1 MEPPAM
7 EGPLLVQHSHK
18 FGAKRWKRGWSA
30 LYPASQHGVA
40 RLEVFDCKEPSAA
53 GRAGTRR
60 LARTVVRLSDCTSV
74 APVGEGGP
82 RAGTAT
88 FRLETRDRSF
98 LFAAEKQQS
107 EEWVAKLCQIAFP
120 VSSGGNGPS
129 DGVVSQY
136 GREGTGES
144 PALEMAVNSIYYSRD
159 EALSP
164 QWGHVS
170 LSSPVPTVGPC
181 VPVLSSPVPTVNAFW
196 VTVQRTEAAE
206 RCELRGS
213 YVLKAERD
221 SLVLKDPRTD
231 RILYVWP
238 YRLLRRYGRDKVM
251 FSFEAGRRCDSGPG
265 NFTFETKQGNEIF
278 RLVEAS
284 IQEQKAQVEEN
295 RQSCDSLEADSPAM
309 VQIRQALADNL
320 NLELPAE
327 GDDTLAPKAGLAPR
341 AAAEERDAASLL
353 KSRTLPELPV
363 PPAKPTVSSTPPR
376 SPLPKVLRAVPPAED
391 LSSVYSEPLDSVK
404 ALQPW
409 PDPLYSDPVDS
420 KAMSAAKAPGGAVE
434 EPKPPRLPVP
444 PYSGPYEQVR
454 PEGQGRAEAQGH
466 AEGHGRAE
474 GRGQALPGHKE
485 HIYDEPEG
493 RAPRS
498 LHPFTYIYDEARPTS
513 EAWRT
518 QGHDGKGGYEYP
530 YNPSTDDYSV
540 PTFPA
545 KAKTPKPVPAPK
557 PQAAFIP
564 KGAERVEEPGR
575 RWGSAAP
582 EKVLAKPSLN
592 SSNNNNVEVLY
603 SQVVK
608 PQQLQRKEQCVD
620 EYSLSPLYEDLG
632 EI

>member
-30 LYPASQHGVA
+30 LYPASPHGVA

-120 VSSGGNGPS
+120 GNGSS
-129 DGVVSQY
+129 DAVVSQY
-136 GREGTGES
+136 GRQGSEETL
-144 PALEMAVNSIYYSRD
+144 ALEMAVNSIYYSRD
-159 EALSP
+159 E
-164 QWGHVS
+164 
-170 LSSPVPTVGPC
+170 
-181 VPVLSSPVPTVNAFW
+181 VNTFW

-206 RCELRGS
+206 RCELRGT

-238 YRLLRRYGRDKVM
+238 YRLLRRYGHDKVM

-295 RQSCDSLEADSPAM
+295 RQSCDSLEADSPG
-309 VQIRQALADNL
+309 VLQIRQALADSL

-327 GDDTLAPKAGLAPR
+327 GDDAPAPKAGLAPR
-341 AAAEERDAASLL
+341 ASAAAEERDATSLL
-353 KSRTLPELPV
+353 KSRTLPEPPV
-363 PPAKPTVSSTPPR
+363 PLGKPAVSSTPPR

-391 LSSVYSEPLDSVK
+391 PSSVYSEPLDAVK
-404 ALQPW
+404 GPQPW
-409 PDPLYSDPVDS
+409 LDPLYSDPVDS
-420 KAMSAAKAPGGAVE
+420 KALSTAKAPSGAVE
-434 EPKPPRLPVP
+434 EPKPRLPVP
-444 PYSGPYEQVR
+444 PYPVPYEGQAH
-454 PEGQGRAEAQGH
+454 GQGP
-466 AEGHGRAE
+466 
-474 GRGQALPGHKE
+474 PGHKE

-493 RAPRS
+493 RAARPPRS
-498 LHPFTYIYDEARPTS
+498 LACIYDEARPTS

-518 QGHDGKGGYEYP
+518 QGHDGRGGYEYP
-530 YNPSTDDYSV
+530 YNASTDDYSV
-540 PTFPA
+540 PAFPA
-545 KAKTPKPVPAPK
+545 KAKSPKPVPAPK
-557 PQAAFIP
+557 PQAAFVP
-564 KGAERVEEPGR
+564 KGAERAEDAGR
-575 RWGSAAP
+575 RWGGAAP
-582 EKVLAKPSLN
+582 EKVLKPSLN

-603 SQVVK
+603 SRVVK
-608 PQQLQRKEQCVD
+608 PQQLQKKEQSVD

>member
-40 RLEVFDCKEPSAA
+40 RLEVFDCKEPAAA

-74 APVGEGGP
+74 AAVGEGGP
-82 RAGTAT
+82 RAGTAA
-88 FRLETRDRSF
+88 FRLETRDRTF

-107 EEWVAKLCQIAFP
+107 EEWVAKLCQIAFAGSG
-120 VSSGGNGPS
+120 SSDAGM
-129 DGVVSQY
+129 VAQH
-136 GREGTGES
+136 GREGSEEV

-159 EALSP
+159 E
-164 QWGHVS
+164 
-170 LSSPVPTVGPC
+170 
-181 VPVLSSPVPTVNAFW
+181 VNAFW

-206 RCELRGS
+206 RCELRGT

-221 SLVLKDPRTD
+221 SLVLKAPRTNE
-231 RILYVWP
+231 ILYVWP

-265 NFTFETKQGNEIF
+265 NFTFETTQGNEIF

-295 RQSCDSLEADSPAM
+295 RQSCDSLDADSPSV
-309 VQIRQALADNL
+309 VQIRQALADSL
-320 NLELPAE
+320 SLELPAE
-327 GDDTLAPKAGLAPR
+327 GSDTPAPKAGMAPR
-341 AAAEERDAASLL
+341 ASAAAEERDATSLL
-353 KSRTLPELPV
+353 KTRILPELPV
-363 PPAKPTVSSTPPR
+363 PQSKPAAPSTPPR
-376 SPLPKVLRAVPPAED
+376 SPLPKVLRAVLPAED
-391 LSSVYSEPLDSVK
+391 PSSVYSEPLDSVK
-404 ALQPW
+404 GLRPW

-420 KAMSAAKAPGGAVE
+420 KPTSGAKAPSGASDE
-434 EPKPPRLPVP
+434 TKLRLLVP
-444 PYSGPYEQVR
+444 LYSGAYKQV
-454 PEGQGRAEAQGH
+454 
-466 AEGHGRAE
+466 RAE
-474 GRGQALPGHKE
+474 GRSQAPPAPGQKE

-498 LHPFTYIYDEARPTS
+498 LPPPACIYDEARPTG

-540 PTFPA
+540 PAFQA
-545 KAKTPKPVPAPK
+545 KAKGPRPVPAPK
-557 PQAAFIP
+557 PQAPFVS
-564 KGAERVEEPGR
+564 KGVERIEDPGR
-575 RWGSAAP
+575 WWGSAAA
-582 EKVLAKPSLN
+582 EKEVTKPSLN

-608 PQQLQRKEQCVD
+608 PQHLQKKEQSVD
-620 EYSLSPLYEDLG
+620 ECSLSPVYEDLG

>member
-60 LARTVVRLSDCTSV
+60 LSRTVVRLSDCTSV
-74 APVGEGGP
+74 APVGESGP
-82 RAGTAT
+82 RAGTAA

-120 VSSGGNGPS
+120 GNGPS
-129 DGVVSQY
+129 VGVASQY
-136 GREGTGES
+136 GREGSGES
-144 PALEMAVNSIYYSRD
+144 SALEMAVNSIYYTRD
-159 EALSP
+159 E
-164 QWGHVS
+164 
-170 LSSPVPTVGPC
+170 
-181 VPVLSSPVPTVNAFW
+181 VNAFW

-206 RCELRGS
+206 RCELRGT

-221 SLVLKDPRTD
+221 SL
-231 RILYVWP
+231 
-238 YRLLRRYGRDKVM
+238 VM

-295 RQSCDSLEADSPAM
+295 RQSCDSLEADSPGV

-327 GDDTLAPKAGLAPR
+327 GDDAKAALAPR
-341 AAAEERDAASLL
+341 AGAAAEERDAASLL
-353 KSRTLPELPV
+353 KSRTLPEPPV
-363 PPAKPTVSSTPPR
+363 PPAKPAVSGTPPR
-376 SPLPKVLRAVPPAED
+376 SPLPKALRAAPLAED
-391 LSSVYSEPLDSVK
+391 PCGVYSEPLDSVK
-404 ALQPW
+404 GLQPW

-420 KAMSAAKAPGGAVE
+420 KAVSAAKAPGGAAE
-434 EPKPPRLPVP
+434 EPKPRLPAP
-444 PYSGPYEQVR
+444 PYPGPYEQGR
-454 PEGQGRAEAQGH
+454 AEGQGR
-466 AEGHGRAE
+466 
-474 GRGQALPGHKE
+474 GQAPPGRKE

-493 RAPRS
+493 RAARS
-498 LHPFTYIYDEARPTS
+498 LRSLTCIYDEARPTS

-518 QGHDGKGGYEYP
+518 QGHDGGDGYEYP

-545 KAKTPKPVPAPK
+545 KAKSPKPVPAPK

-564 KGAERVEEPGR
+564 RGVERVEDAGR
-575 RWGSAAP
+575 RWGGAAP
-582 EKVLAKPSLN
+582 EKALAKPGLN

-608 PQQLQRKEQCVD
+608 PQQLQKKEQSVD